1 MRLLTH
7 RLSRLAAVALL
18 AGATGAAADS
28 LPQGPLAERGTW
40 ALGFDLRSGE
50 GNSFSLWRVRSPK
63 TALGLEAS
71 LSWRRH
77 ESEFQSPDR
86 SDLRYQ
92 SLSLEFRP
100 TLKRYRPLRDGIAAY
115 VYGQGLGGFSGS
127 RSDNGGSTRG
137 RSRSMIDRG
146 VGLGLGVD
154 WFPLERISVGGRT
167 GLSLSYSFGD
177 SRSWVTSSSSEYLS
191 TAHPTYDRNLYLRA
205 FVSKLT
211 ALVYF

>member
-7 RLSRLAAVALL
+7 RLSRLGAIALL
-18 AGATGAAADS
+18 AGATSVAADS

-40 ALGFDLRSGE
+40 ALGYDLRSGD
-50 GNSFSLWRVRSPK
+50 GSSFSLWRVRSPN

-71 LSWRRH
+71 LSWSLRDQDYEDPDLSNRRYH
-77 ESEFQSPDR
+77 S
-86 SDLRYQ
+86 LRMQ
-92 SLSLEFRP
+92 LRP
-100 TLKRYRPLRDGIAAY
+100 TLKRYRPLRNGIAPY

-127 RSDNGGSTRG
+127 RRDIGGTWDTAT
-137 RSRSMIDRG
+137 SMIDLG

-167 GLSLSYSFGD
+167 GLSLRYSFGD
-177 SRSWVTSSSSEYLS
+177 SRRLVTSSSNVNLS
-191 TAHPTYDRNLYLRA
+191 TAQPSYDRDLYLRA
-205 FVSKLT
+205 FVSKVT

>member
-7 RLSRLAAVALL
+7 RLSRLGAVAML
-18 AGATGAAADS
+18 AGATSVAADS

-50 GNSFSLWRVRSPK
+50 GSSFSLWRVQSPK

-71 LSWRRH
+71 LDWRRN
-77 ESEFQSPDR
+77 E
-86 SDLRYQ
+86 SDLKSPSRGEWRYQ
-92 SLSLEFRP
+92 SLSVELRP

-127 RSDNGGSTRG
+127 SRDDGGSTRET
-137 RSRSMIDRG
+137 STSMIDLG

-177 SRSWVTSSSSEYLS
+177 SRSWVSSSLGVS
-191 TAHPTYDRNLYLRA
+191 TAHPSTDRDLDLRV
-205 FVSKLT
+205 FVSKVT

>member
-1 MRLLTH
+1 MRRLNN
-7 RLSRLAAVALL
+7 RLSRLTAVALL

-50 GNSFSLWRVRSPK
+50 GSSFSLWRVRSPK

-71 LSWRRH
+71 LYWRLM
-77 ESEFQSPDR
+77 ESDYESPAR
-86 SDLRYQ
+86 SDRRYQ
-92 SLSLEFRP
+92 RLCLEFRP

-115 VYGQGLGGFSGS
+115 VYGQGLAGFWGTQREDRDDTVS
-127 RSDNGGSTRG
+127 R
-137 RSRSMIDRG
+137 IDLG

-154 WFPLERISVGGRT
+154 WFPLQRISVGGRT
-167 GLSLSYSFGD
+167 GLSMSYGFGES
-177 SRSWVTSSSSEYLS
+177 SRSSSLTGEVDTYLS
-191 TAHPTYDRNLYLRA
+191 TDRDLYLRA
-205 FVSKLT
+205 FVSKVT